1 MVSDHEHVQVLFGFL
16 GQFLGVRMHQHL
28 PAVHGQDQAD
38 VLRFGLD
45 LVFGERLACHGQHGQ
60 PFRVEHRCRALR
72 FLQVD
77 QTVDQFRQSFG
88 FLGDS
93 AGEVFH
99 RVRIVGRVADRFG
112 EQRNRA
118 CQGFQFVRDVGDE
131 IAPHDFET
139 ALLAHVGNE
148 NRK

>member
-1 MVSDHEHVQVLFGFL
+1 M
-16 GQFLGVRMHQHL
+16 
-28 PAVHGQDQAD
+28 
-38 VLRFGLD
+38 
-45 LVFGERLACHGQHGQ
+45 
-60 PFRVEHRCRALR
+60 
-72 FLQVD
+72 
-77 QTVDQFRQSFG
+77 DQFRQSFG

-118 CQGFQFVRDVGDE
+118 CRGFQFVRDVGDE